1 MKKRLLTM
9 LVLLMAVVTGAWAL
23 PATPNSIVI
32 NGTPQIGDKSISLT
46 YHFDPAN
53 VSGITSYVPTLKVKC
68 AADNKWDEMNLSLT
82 EVSSGTTTIS
92 LNKLGEFEAGKTY
105 EVCFA
110 YNNGNWV
117 DEVFQSFVPAGP
129 ATYTITLA
137 EGTEDAS
144 NWQGKAGEGEYQA
157 LPLEGVAANTAV
169 NVKYN
174 GSKKVKSV
182 KAVKKGGAV
191 DNTYQKWDADQKKLV
206 ATDIP
211 AEVTM
216 VANADADVTW
226 EAGTYVVEGEVTIS
240 GSIALNG
247 NVDLIIKDGAKLIV
261 NNYILGYSLYNLS
274 IFGQS
279 NQTGELV
286 VNSSL
291 DAIEDIKTLEVH
303 SAKVKAT
310 SSGNNNDGFY
320 NIQTFNVY
328 GGTVDAESTG
338 TNGNGILLYSSGK
351 MKIYGGDVKAL
362 GKGNKFGIA
371 GNHTTVTV
379 YGGKLWAGCFNNKA
393 IDASNVTLEKGAGF
407 NGKIEISGSGESWSD
422 WELPSTPGTNYVRV
436 GY

>member
-1 MKKRLLTM
+1 M
-9 LVLLMAVVTGAWAL
+9 LVLLAAVVTGAWAQ
-23 PATPNSIVI
+23 A
-32 NGTPQIGDKSISLT
+32 QT
-46 YHFDPAN
+46 YK
-53 VSGITSYVPTLKVKC
+53 VTL
-68 AADNKWDEMNLSLT
+68 
-82 EVSSGTTTIS
+82 
-92 LNKLGEFEAGKTY
+92 
-105 EVCFA
+105 
-110 YNNGNWV
+110 
-117 DEVFQSFVPAGP
+117 Q
-129 ATYTITLA
+129 
-137 EGTEDAS
+137 EGTEDADK
-144 NWQGKAGEGEYQA
+144 WTIEPAEAAAGS
-157 LPLEGVAANTAV
+157 PVTAT
-169 NVKYN
+169 YN

-182 KAVKKGGAV
+182 KAVKKAAA

-206 ATDIP
+206 KTDIP

-247 NVDLIIKDGAKLIV
+247 NVDLIIKDGAKLTV
-261 NNYILGYSLYNLS
+261 NNYILGYTSYNLS
-274 IFGQS
+274 IYGQS

-338 TNGNGILLYSSGK
+338 TNGNGILLYSSGS

-371 GNHTTVTV
+371 GSLTKVTV
-379 YGGKLWAGCFNNKA
+379 YGGKLGAGCFNNKA
-393 IDASNVTLEKGAGF
+393 IDASNVTLKRGDGF
-407 NGKIEISGSGESWSD
+407 TGKIETSGNGESWTN
-422 WELPSTPGTNYVRV
+422 WEPSTTPGTNYVRV

>member
-1 MKKRLLTM
+1 M
-9 LVLLMAVVTGAWAL
+9 LVLLAAVVTGAWAQ
-23 PATPNSIVI
+23 A
-32 NGTPQIGDKSISLT
+32 QT
-46 YHFDPAN
+46 YK
-53 VSGITSYVPTLKVKC
+53 VTL
-68 AADNKWDEMNLSLT
+68 
-82 EVSSGTTTIS
+82 
-92 LNKLGEFEAGKTY
+92 
-105 EVCFA
+105 
-110 YNNGNWV
+110 
-117 DEVFQSFVPAGP
+117 Q
-129 ATYTITLA
+129 
-137 EGTEDAS
+137 EGTEDADK
-144 NWQGKAGEGEYQA
+144 WTIEPAEAAAGS
-157 LPLEGVAANTAV
+157 PVTAT
-169 NVKYN
+169 YN

-182 KAVKKGGAV
+182 KAVKKAAA

-206 ATDIP
+206 KTDIP

-247 NVDLIIKDGAKLIV
+247 NVDLIIKDGAKLTV
-261 NNYILGYSLYNLS
+261 NNYILGYSSYNLS

-328 GGTVDAESTG
+328 GGSVDAESTG

-351 MKIYGGDVKAL
+351 MNIYGGDVKAL

-371 GNHTTVTV
+371 GSHTTVTV

-393 IDASNVTLEKGAGF
+393 IDASNVTLKRGDGF
-407 NGKIEISGSGESWSD
+407 NGKIETSGNGESWTN
-422 WELPSTPGTNYVRV
+422 WEPSTTPGTNYVRV

>member
-1 MKKRLLTM
+1 MLMQTKSIMKAQSRGHSGFARVLTLLAM
-9 LVLLMAVVTGAWAL
+9 LFIAATGAWAQES
-23 PATPNSIVI
+23 AT
-32 NGTPQIGDKSISLT
+32 T
-46 YHFDPAN
+46 YK
-53 VSGITSYVPTLKVKC
+53 VTL
-68 AADNKWDEMNLSLT
+68 
-82 EVSSGTTTIS
+82 
-92 LNKLGEFEAGKTY
+92 
-105 EVCFA
+105 
-110 YNNGNWV
+110 
-117 DEVFQSFVPAGP
+117 Q
-129 ATYTITLA
+129 
-137 EGTEDAS
+137 EGTEDADK
-144 NWQGKAGEGEYQA
+144 WTIEPAEAAAGS
-157 LPLEGVAANTAV
+157 PVTAT
-169 NVKYN
+169 YN

-182 KAVKKGGAV
+182 KAVKKAAA

-206 ATDIP
+206 KTDIP

-247 NVDLIIKDGAKLIV
+247 NVDLIIKDGAKLTV
-261 NNYILGYSLYNLS
+261 NNYILGYTSYNLS
-274 IFGQS
+274 IYGQS

-338 TNGNGILLYSSGK
+338 TNGNGILLYSSGS

-371 GNHTTVTV
+371 GSLTKVTV

-393 IDASNVTLEKGAGF
+393 IDASNVTLKRGDGF
-407 NGKIEISGSGESWSD
+407 TGKIETSGNGESWTN
-422 WELPSTPGTNYVRV
+422 WEPSTTPGTNYVRV

>member
-1 MKKRLLTM
+1 MLMQTKSIMKAQSRGHSGFARVLTLLAM
-9 LVLLMAVVTGAWAL
+9 LFIAATGAWAQES
-23 PATPNSIVI
+23 AT
-32 NGTPQIGDKSISLT
+32 T
-46 YHFDPAN
+46 YK
-53 VSGITSYVPTLKVKC
+53 VTL
-68 AADNKWDEMNLSLT
+68 
-82 EVSSGTTTIS
+82 
-92 LNKLGEFEAGKTY
+92 
-105 EVCFA
+105 
-110 YNNGNWV
+110 
-117 DEVFQSFVPAGP
+117 Q
-129 ATYTITLA
+129 
-137 EGTEDAS
+137 EGTEDAT
-144 NWQGKAGEGEYQA
+144 NWTISPAEAAEGATVTVTYKGE
-157 LPLEGVAANTAV
+157 
-169 NVKYN
+169 
-174 GSKKVKSV
+174 KKVKSV
-182 KAVKKGGAV
+182 KAVKKAAA

-206 ATDIP
+206 KTDIP

-247 NVDLIIKDGAKLIV
+247 NVDLIIKDGAKLTV
-261 NNYILGYSLYNLS
+261 NNYILGYTSYNLS
-274 IFGQS
+274 IYGQS

-320 NIQTFNVY
+320 NIQKFNVY
-328 GGTVDAESTG
+328 GGSVDAESTG
-338 TNGNGILLYSSGK
+338 TNGNGILLYSSCK
-351 MKIYGGDVKAL
+351 MNIYGGDVKAL

-393 IDASNVTLEKGAGF
+393 IDADNVTLKRGDGF

>member
-1 MKKRLLTM
+1 M
-9 LVLLMAVVTGAWAL
+9 LVLLAAVVTGAWAQ
-23 PATPNSIVI
+23 A
-32 NGTPQIGDKSISLT
+32 QT
-46 YHFDPAN
+46 YK
-53 VSGITSYVPTLKVKC
+53 VTL
-68 AADNKWDEMNLSLT
+68 
-82 EVSSGTTTIS
+82 
-92 LNKLGEFEAGKTY
+92 
-105 EVCFA
+105 
-110 YNNGNWV
+110 
-117 DEVFQSFVPAGP
+117 Q
-129 ATYTITLA
+129 
-137 EGTEDAS
+137 EGTEDADK
-144 NWQGKAGEGEYQA
+144 WTIEPAEAAAGS
-157 LPLEGVAANTAV
+157 PVTAT
-169 NVKYN
+169 YN

-182 KAVKKGGAV
+182 KAVKKAAA

-206 ATDIP
+206 KTDIP

-247 NVDLIIKDGAKLIV
+247 NVDLIIKDGAKLTV
-261 NNYILGYSLYNLS
+261 NNYILGYTSYNLS
-274 IFGQS
+274 IYGQA

-338 TNGNGILLYSSGK
+338 TNGNGILLYSSGS

-371 GNHTTVTV
+371 GSLTKVTV

-393 IDASNVTLEKGAGF
+393 IDASNVTLKRGDGF
-407 NGKIEISGSGESWSD
+407 TGKIETSGNGESWTN
-422 WELPSTPGTNYVRV
+422 WEPSTTPGTNYVRV

>member
-1 MKKRLLTM
+1 M
-9 LVLLMAVVTGAWAL
+9 LVLLAAVVTGAWAQ
-23 PATPNSIVI
+23 A
-32 NGTPQIGDKSISLT
+32 QT
-46 YHFDPAN
+46 YK
-53 VSGITSYVPTLKVKC
+53 VTL
-68 AADNKWDEMNLSLT
+68 
-82 EVSSGTTTIS
+82 
-92 LNKLGEFEAGKTY
+92 
-105 EVCFA
+105 
-110 YNNGNWV
+110 
-117 DEVFQSFVPAGP
+117 Q
-129 ATYTITLA
+129 
-137 EGTEDAS
+137 EGTEDADK
-144 NWQGKAGEGEYQA
+144 WTIEPAEAAAGS
-157 LPLEGVAANTAV
+157 PVTAT
-169 NVKYN
+169 YN

-182 KAVKKGGAV
+182 KAVKKAAA

-206 ATDIP
+206 KTDIP

-247 NVDLIIKDGAKLIV
+247 NVDLIIKDGAKLTV
-261 NNYILGYSLYNLS
+261 NNYILGYTSYNLS
-274 IFGQS
+274 IYGQS

-338 TNGNGILLYSSGK
+338 TNGNGILLYSSGS

-371 GNHTTVTV
+371 GSLTKVTV

-393 IDASNVTLEKGAGF
+393 IDASNVTLKRGDGF
-407 NGKIEISGSGESWSD
+407 TGKIETSGNGESWTN
-422 WELPSTPGTNYVRV
+422 WEPSTTPGTNYVRV

>member
-1 MKKRLLTM
+1 MLMKKRFLSM
-9 LVLLMAVVTGAWAL
+9 LVLLVAVVSGAWAQ
-23 PATPNSIVI
+23 A
-32 NGTPQIGDKSISLT
+32 QT
-46 YHFDPAN
+46 YK
-53 VSGITSYVPTLKVKC
+53 VTL
-68 AADNKWDEMNLSLT
+68 
-82 EVSSGTTTIS
+82 
-92 LNKLGEFEAGKTY
+92 
-105 EVCFA
+105 
-110 YNNGNWV
+110 
-117 DEVFQSFVPAGP
+117 Q
-129 ATYTITLA
+129 
-137 EGTEDAS
+137 EGTEDAK
-144 NWQGKAGEGEYQA
+144 NWTVPEEAAEGA
-157 LPLEGVAANTAV
+157 SVTV
-169 NVKYN
+169 TYN

-182 KAVKKGGAV
+182 KAVKKGGAEPV

-206 ATDIP
+206 ATEIQ

-216 VANADADVTW
+216 VQNANTDVEW
-226 EAGTYVVEGEVTIS
+226 AAGTYVVEGEVTIS

-247 NVDLIIKDGAKLIV
+247 NVNLIIKDGAKLTV

-328 GGTVDAESTG
+328 GGSVDSESTG

-351 MKIYGGDVKAL
+351 MNIYGGDVKAL

-393 IDASNVTLEKGAGF
+393 IDANNVTLTKGAGF
-407 NGKIEISGSGESWSD
+407 TGKIEISGSGESGSWSD